1 MKSHLIAAF
10 EGESVRVCD
19 QNLAGMT
26 DLTRL
31 TKAYKLSPLARSGG
45 NKKHSEFK
53 EIGDEGCVDE
63 LEMALLGLIALKGA
77 T

>member
-1 MKSHLIAAF
+1 MKNHLIAAF
-10 EGESVRVCD
+10 EGESVGVCD

-31 TKAYKLSPLARSGG
+31 RKAYKLSPLARSGG
-45 NKKHSEFK
+45 NKKNSEFK
-53 EIGDEGCVDE
+53 EIGDEGFVDE
-63 LEMALLGLIALKGA
+63 LEMVLLGLIALKGA

>member
-1 MKSHLIAAF
+1 MKNHLIAAF
-10 EGESVRVCD
+10 EGESVEFCD
-19 QNLAGMT
+19 QNLADMT

-31 TKAYKLSPLARSGG
+31 RKAYKLSPRPRSGG
-45 NKKHSEFK
+45 NKKQTEFK
-53 EIGDEGCVDE
+53 ENGDEGFVGE

>member
-1 MKSHLIAAF
+1 MKNHLTAAF
-10 EGESVRVCD
+10 EGESVEVCD

-31 TKAYKLSPLARSGG
+31 RKVYKLSPPARSGG
-45 NKKHSEFK
+45 NKKQTEFQK
-53 EIGDEGCVDE
+53 TGDEGFVGE

>member
-1 MKSHLIAAF
+1 MRNHLIAAF
-10 EGESVRVCD
+10 EGESVEVCD

-31 TKAYKLSPLARSGG
+31 RKAYKLSPPARSGG
-45 NKKHSEFK
+45 NKKQTEFK
-53 EIGDEGCVDE
+53 EIGDEGFVDE
-63 LEMALLGLIALKGA
+63 FEMALLGLIALKGA

>member
-1 MKSHLIAAF
+1 MKNHLIAAF
-10 EGESVRVCD
+10 EGESVEFCD
-19 QNLAGMT
+19 QNLADMT

-31 TKAYKLSPLARSGG
+31 RKAYKLSCAPRSGG
-45 NKKHSEFK
+45 NKKQTEFK
-53 EIGDEGCVDE
+53 ENGDEDFVGE